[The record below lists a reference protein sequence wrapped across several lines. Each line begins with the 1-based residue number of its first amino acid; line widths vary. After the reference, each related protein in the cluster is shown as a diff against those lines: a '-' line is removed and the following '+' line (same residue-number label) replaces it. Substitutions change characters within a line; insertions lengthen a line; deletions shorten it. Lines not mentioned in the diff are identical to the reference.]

1 VDYSGEALADLVHDA
16 RWCRFL
22 SGVVNGGKNPS
33 ILEAEA
39 ERQI

>member
-1 VDYSGEALADLVHDA
+1 VDYSGEALADLVNGA

-33 ILEAEA
+33 ILEAEV

>member
-1 VDYSGEALADLVHDA
+1 VDYSGEAFADLVDGA

-22 SGVVNGGKNPS
+22 SGVVKEGKNPS
-33 ILEAEA
+33 ILEAGA